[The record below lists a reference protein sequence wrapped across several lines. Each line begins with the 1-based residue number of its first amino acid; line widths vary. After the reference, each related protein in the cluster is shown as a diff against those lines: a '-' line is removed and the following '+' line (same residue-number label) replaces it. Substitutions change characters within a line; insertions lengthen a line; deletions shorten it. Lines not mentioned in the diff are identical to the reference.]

1 MIETNGL
8 WIIACEPAPSAC
20 AIIHPEGKRLFTH
33 AIVRTPGANF
43 DAGLTTASFGRP
55 LFDLVLKQYESYC
68 QALVACGLTLT
79 PLEPDLRFPDSTFVE
94 DTAILTPRGA
104 ILARPGASSR
114 EGEVEVIRPTILN
127 FFPSPRTIDPPGT
140 LDGGDICEAGNHFF
154 IGLSHRTNEAGARQ
168 LAAHLAGFGY
178 TSSTFDIRSIPSILH
193 LKSGIACINDN
204 TLVVMEELAGDAQF
218 KKFNRIKVSEP
229 ESYAA
234 NCVRVN
240 HRVLVAEGYPQL
252 TADLHANG
260 FNPLI
265 LDMSEFQKMD
275 GGLSCLSLR
284 F

>member
-1 MIETNGL
+1 
-8 WIIACEPAPSAC
+8 
-20 AIIHPEGKRLFTH
+20 LFTH

-68 QALVACGLTLT
+68 QALVVCGLTLT

-154 IGLSHRTNEAGARQ
+154 IGLSHRTNEEGARQ
-168 LAAHLAGFGY
+168 LAVHLAALGY
-178 TSSTFDIRSIPSILH
+178 TSSVVDIRPMATILH
-193 LKSGIACINDN
+193 LKSGISYIGDN
-204 TLVVMEELAGDAQF
+204 NLVVMEEMAEKD
-218 KKFNRIKVSEP
+218 KFRNFDLIRVAAE

-240 HRVLVAEGYPQL
+240 DRVLVAAGFPKL
-252 TADLHANG
+252 TAELRARRSD
-260 FNPLI
+260 PLA
-265 LDMSEFQKMD
+265 LEMSEFQKMD